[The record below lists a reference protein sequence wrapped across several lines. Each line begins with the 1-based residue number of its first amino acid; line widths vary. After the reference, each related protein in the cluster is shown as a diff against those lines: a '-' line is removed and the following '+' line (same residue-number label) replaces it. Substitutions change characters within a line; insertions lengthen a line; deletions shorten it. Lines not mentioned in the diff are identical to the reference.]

1 MTTPQILLG
10 FDFGERRTGVAIGQT
25 LAGTARPLT
34 TLATR
39 DGAQDFVAIGKLIK
53 EWQAEALV
61 VGLPLHMDGTEQPLT
76 HRVRRFARQLEGRF
90 HLPVYLVDERLSSDE
105 ASRLT
110 GKKTGI
116 DADAACIILQ
126 DWMQQ
131 QGFSQ

>member
-1 MTTPQILLG
+1 
-10 FDFGERRTGVAIGQT
+10 
-25 LAGTARPLT
+25 
-34 TLATR
+34 
-39 DGAQDFVAIGKLIK
+39 
-53 EWQAEALV
+53 
-61 VGLPLHMDGTEQPLT
+61 MDGSEQPLT
-76 HRVRRFARQLEGRF
+76 DRVRRFARQLEGRF

-105 ASRLT
+105 ASRRT

>member
-53 EWQAEALV
+53 EWQAGALV
-61 VGLPLHMDGTEQPLT
+61 VGLPLHMDGSEQPLT
-76 HRVRRFARQLEGRF
+76 DRVRRFARQLEGRF

-105 ASRLT
+105 ASRRT